1 MGNEFQEN
9 STSPLPPEKNFHL
22 QTVMVKQALFIA
34 IILTLFYNILTNFLT
49 QFSNY
54 VVVQFDSFSYHNNC
68 VITQT
73 DRCKN
78 AMAKLLREPP
88 YLLFKTPMHHF
99 GACLFFSW
107 PIPMP
112 ENKLTNKFLFFFLIS
127 FPGKVNPVIYSN
139 NSRCSESPPLWA
151 PQSLLVQIWR
161 DN

>member
-1 MGNEFQEN
+1 MLISNLHCNLQDSGKRVPRKFHKSLATREELSLANCNGE
-9 STSPLPPEKNFHL
+9 TSPFYYHYFNP
-22 QTVMVKQALFIA
+22 
-34 IILTLFYNILTNFLT
+34 FYNILTNFLT
-49 QFSNY
+49 QFSNC

-68 VITQT
+68 GIAQI

-139 NSRCSESPPLWA
+139 NSRCSESPPL
-151 PQSLLVQIWR
+151 
-161 DN
+161 